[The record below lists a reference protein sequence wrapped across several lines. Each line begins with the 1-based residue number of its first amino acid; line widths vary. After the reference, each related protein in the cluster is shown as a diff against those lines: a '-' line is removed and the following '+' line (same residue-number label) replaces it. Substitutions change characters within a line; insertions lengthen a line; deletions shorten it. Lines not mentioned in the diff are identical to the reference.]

1 MRILFTAALAPL
13 IWGSTFFV
21 STQFLPGWP
30 PLWVAALR
38 ALPMGLLLL
47 LWTRSRLPRAWWGRT
62 ATLGLLSMGV
72 FWALLFIA
80 VYRLPGGVAATVG
93 AINPLVVAL
102 LAGPLL
108 GERLRPYTL
117 GAAALGIVGV
127 AMVVLGPSARLDVW
141 GILAAVGG
149 NLSSALGGVL
159 TRRWGQPPLLKLMGF
174 IGWQLCA
181 AGVFLLVLALT
192 LGGSLPALEG
202 RNLGAL
208 AYLGLL
214 GAGLTFAVWI
224 RGLQRLPASRIA
236 ILGLLSPVTALTLD
250 VLVLHKTLSSVQVLG
265 VVLIVG
271 GIALEQG
278 YTSRRASVPP
288 KAARATPHSPL
299 RK

>member
-21 STQFLPGWP
+21 TTQFLPGWP

-236 ILGLLSPVTALTLD
+236 ILGLLSPVMALTLD

-265 VVLIVG
+265 VVLVLSGIV
-271 GIALEQG
+271 LEQSFA
-278 YTSRRASVPP
+278 SRRASVTL
-288 KAARATPHSPL
+288 KSARATPHSPL

>member
-1 MRILFTAALAPL
+1 VAQNHFTDLIGIRI
-13 IWGSTFFV
+13 
-21 STQFLPGWP
+21 
-30 PLWVAALR
+30 
-38 ALPMGLLLL
+38 
-47 LWTRSRLPRAWWGRT
+47 
-62 ATLGLLSMGV
+62 
-72 FWALLFIA
+72 
-80 VYRLPGGVAATVG
+80 
-93 AINPLVVAL
+93 
-102 LAGPLL
+102 
-108 GERLRPYTL
+108 
-117 GAAALGIVGV
+117 
-127 AMVVLGPSARLDVW
+127 
-141 GILAAVGG
+141 
-149 NLSSALGGVL
+149 
-159 TRRWGQPPLLKLMGF
+159 TRRWGQPPTLKLMGF

-181 AGVFLLVLALT
+181 AGVFLLILALT
-192 LGGSLPALEG
+192 LGGSIPPLEG